1 MSDLQDKQSVE
12 SKKQA
17 QLSTLQLWQ
26 AHLRA
31 LSRASNEKTH
41 AVEVFDTTEQTSS
54 TIEVNLPSNPAAP
67 C

>member
-26 AHLRA
+26 AYLRA

-41 AVEVFDTTEQTSS
+41 TVAVFDTTEQTSS
-54 TIEVNLPSNPAAP
+54 TIIVNLPSNPAAP